1 MADSISSIPMPIPGM
16 TGDRHPR
23 REQRQDEAAD
33 EAKAVAAQADD
44 NRAES
49 AGGAPVLDEPP
60 VEAETLF
67 SASVLGQRLRSI
79 AADLQALNAA
89 REQDWS
95 PPESALRLKDKS
107 I

>member
-1 MADSISSIPMPIPGM
+1 MADSISSIPMSISAM
-16 TGDRHPR
+16 TGDHHPR
-23 REQRQDEAAD
+23 RDQRQDEAAD
-33 EAKAVAAQADD
+33 ETKAAAAQAED
-44 NRAES
+44 NRAE
-49 AGGAPVLDEPP
+49 ATAGAPVLDEPP

-79 AADLQALNAA
+79 AADLQALNAT
-89 REQDWS
+89 RERDWS